1 MAHRRRVQDGV
12 ARRHRIDLGRIGV
25 ARDGQHAMGQHR
37 ALGAPGRARSVEQ
50 PGEVVRRTRDGV
62 GADRVDREQAL
73 ILGATDGSQRPERLR
88 REGRDDGVEARRG
101 ETARAPECSRM

>member
-12 ARRHRIDLGRIGV
+12 ARRHRIDLGRVGV

-37 ALGAPGRARSVEQ
+37 AFEAPGRARGVEQ

-62 GADRVDREQAL
+62 DRITREQTL
-73 ILGATDGSQRPERLR
+73 ILGATDGSQRLERLR

-101 ETARAPECSRM
+101 EAGPCTRMCSRT